1 MQFSRCIVA
10 ARPSSA
16 SRSSITR
23 KPASLLRKIA
33 RSSSASSP
41 LAERSTSWRCS
52 TRRPLENSDVVE
64 VTASSARA
72 LVRPKTNA
80 MKTALKLRTE
90 FLHNRFEAGVVADR
104 IVSRIKP
111 DQVGTRTVRLFRE
124 FLQRGKG
131 AVALVQDNV
140 DLRRGLKH
148 IRPLKRI
155 LRHRKNFECALRLPQ
170 GTIMIA
176 EIGKRERQCDSRIWR
191 FGH

>member
-16 SRSSITR
+16 SRSSSTR

-41 LAERSTSWRCS
+41 LAERSTTWRCS
-52 TRRPLENSDVVE
+52 TRRPLENSDVGK
-64 VTASSARA
+64 VTAQSARA
-72 LVRPKTNA
+72 LVRPKTSA

-90 FLHNRFEAGVVADR
+90 FLHHRFEAGVVADR
-104 IVSRIKP
+104 IVSGIEA
-111 DQVGTRTVRLFRE
+111 DQVGTRSVRLFRK
-124 FLQRGKG
+124 FLERGEG
-131 AVALVQDNV
+131 AVALVQDDV
-140 DLRRGLKH
+140 DLRRRLEH
-148 IRPLKRI
+148 IRPLERI

-170 GTIMIA
+170 GSIVIA